1 MNNGKRELLRKSL
14 TMISGAIELVSGVL
28 YDERDCLDNI
38 PENLSGSERYQM
50 METAIDNLEN
60 AIDYLRDASEA
71 IGETI

>member
-1 MNNGKRELLRKSL
+1 MNNGKRELLRRSL
-14 TMISGAIELVSGVL
+14 TMIGGAIELVSGVP

-60 AIDYLRDASEA
+60 AIDYLKDASEA
-71 IGETI
+71 IVETI

>member
-1 MNNGKRELLRKSL
+1 MNNGKRELLRNSL

-60 AIDYLRDASEA
+60 AIDYLRDAYEA

>member
-14 TMISGAIELVSGVL
+14 TMVGGAIELVSGVL
-28 YDERDCLDNI
+28 YDERDALDNI

-60 AIDYLRDASEA
+60 AIDYLRDASEE